1 MLKNGRR
8 DVHAVGTVEELINQQ
23 PDGCRSNAAPDA
35 FGFGAAIAKYAEQ
48 RIHQHSHSHQVDDV
62 ECHGLYAGRDGIDK
76 FVGKVGQCQTVL
88 VECHPEKDDHGKHQ
102 AERHNAFFGL
112 LGTEFGHFGA
122 GGSLLFHG
130 AFHMLEPRTARV
142 VNRYRKNQRCARHGK
157 SKVVRVVDTCAERRL
172 RPIHNFDGCRRSK
185 HGADVDGHV
194 EERKCGIAAI
204 GILRV
209 VVQIAHHHL
218 QIAFEQAC
226 AQRDEQQRRNHENH
240 RHDDAAIV
248 DAAHGNSQQHIT
260 QKHNENADGYTFTVT
275 DFVGKNATDQRQ
287 EID

>member
-1 MLKNGRR
+1 MKAAQITQYSKNIRMTVNDIPVPEIGDDDILIR
-8 DVHAVGTVEELINQQ
+8 VKAAAVNPVDILNLTGAVRLIQDYKMPRTLGNECAGIVE
-23 PDGCRSNAAPDA
+23 
-35 FGFGAAIAKYAEQ
+35 K
-48 RIHQHSHSHQVDDV
+48 
-62 ECHGLYAGRDGIDK
+62 AGRHVTRFQPGDR
-76 FVGKVGQCQTVL
+76 VYSRLPVS
-88 VECHPEKDDHGKHQ
+88 
-102 AERHNAFFGL
+102 
-112 LGTEFGHFGA
+112 
-122 GGSLLFHG
+122 SLG
-130 AFHMLEPRTARV
+130 AF
-142 VNRYRKNQRCARHGK
+142 
-157 SKVVRVVDTCAERRL
+157 AEYVAVPAL
-172 RPIHNFDGCRRSK
+172 
-185 HGADVDGHV
+185 
-194 EERKCGIAAI
+194 AAV